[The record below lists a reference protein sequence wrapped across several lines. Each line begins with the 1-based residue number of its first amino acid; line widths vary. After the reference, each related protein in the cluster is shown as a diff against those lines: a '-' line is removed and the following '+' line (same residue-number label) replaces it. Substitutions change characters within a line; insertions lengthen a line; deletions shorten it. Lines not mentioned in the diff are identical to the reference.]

1 MKKITEYINENLKI
15 IVGVVLALTILGV
28 FYWNKKVLDSTKQ
41 EESRSEW
48 AEVSKNKEASGKK
61 KAEKDEE
68 EDENEI
74 IVDVKGAVKKPGIY
88 KLSSK
93 NRVSDAVA
101 SAGGFTEEA
110 ERKGINLAKKL
121 QDEAEVYVPV
131 RGEAETNH
139 LLETKDNTSKTVE
152 KTKININTADLT
164 ELQQLSGVGAKK
176 AQDILDFR
184 SENGS
189 FQSVEELTKVSG
201 FGPKTLEKLKEAI
214 TVD

>member
-1 MKKITEYINENLKI
+1 MKKLTEYINENLKT
-15 IVGVVLALTILGV
+15 IVGVVLALTILGI
-28 FYWNKKVLDSTKQ
+28 FYWNEKVPDLPRK
-41 EESRSEW
+41 EEGLPEW
-48 AEVSKNKEASGKK
+48 VEGSK
-61 KAEKDEE
+61 EKDGSEKKNTE
-68 EDENEI
+68 KVDEDEI

-121 QDEAEVYVPV
+121 QDEAEVYVPL
-131 RGEAETNH
+131 RGEADTNH
-139 LLETKDNTSKTVE
+139 LLENTENTNKTA
-152 KTKININTADLT
+152 KKAKININTADLT

-176 AQDILDFR
+176 AQDILDYR

-189 FQSVEELTKVSG
+189 FQTVEELTKVSG

>member
-1 MKKITEYINENLKI
+1 MKKISEYVKENWKI
-15 IVGVVLALTILGV
+15 VVGIVLAVTILGA
-28 FYWNKKVLDSTKQ
+28 FYWNKKVLDIPKQ
-41 EESRSEW
+41 EEKHSEW
-48 AEVSKNKEASGKK
+48 AELSKEKEATGKK
-61 KAEKDEE
+61 KIEKN

-74 IVDVKGAVKKPGIY
+74 VVDVKGAVKKPGIY

-93 NRVSDAVA
+93 KRVSDAVA

-131 RGEAETNH
+131 RGETDTNH
-139 LLETKDNTSKTVE
+139 LLETKDNTSKTAE

-176 AQDILDFR
+176 AQDILDYR
-184 SENGS
+184 SENSS
-189 FQSVEELTKVSG
+189 FESVEELTKVSG

>member
-1 MKKITEYINENLKI
+1 MGGGEQ
-15 IVGVVLALTILGV
+15 
-28 FYWNKKVLDSTKQ
+28 KQ
-41 EESRSEW
+41 GSFR
-48 AEVSKNKEASGKK
+48 KE
-61 KAEKDEE
+61 KAEKDED

-176 AQDILDFR
+176 
-184 SENGS
+184 
-189 FQSVEELTKVSG
+189 
-201 FGPKTLEKLKEAI
+201 PKIFWI
-214 TVD
+214 TVLKMVLFSPWKS

>member
-15 IVGVVLALTILGV
+15 VVGIILTVTILGV
-28 FYWNKKVLDSTKQ
+28 FYWSKRISDIPKQ
-41 EESRSEW
+41 EESRSTWTEM
-48 AEVSKNKEASGKK
+48 SKEKETSENNKR
-61 KAEKDEE
+61 EKE
-68 EDENEI
+68 EDVNEI

-88 KLSSK
+88 KLSPK
-93 NRVSDAVA
+93 KRVSDAVA
-101 SAGGFTEEA
+101 SAGGFTKEA

-121 QDEAEVYVPV
+121 QDEAEIYVPL
-131 RGEAETNH
+131 RGEVDTNH
-139 LLETKDNTSKTVE
+139 LLETKDNNSATAE

-176 AQDILDFR
+176 AQDILDYR

-201 FGPKTLEKLKEAI
+201 FGPKTLEKLKGTI

>member
-1 MKKITEYINENLKI
+1 MKKLTEYINENLKT
-15 IVGVVLALTILGV
+15 IVGVVLELTILGI
-28 FYWNKKVLDSTKQ
+28 FYWNKKVPDLPKK
-41 EESRSEW
+41 EEDLPEW
-48 AEVSKNKEASGKK
+48 VEGSK
-61 KAEKDEE
+61 EKDGSEKKNTE
-68 EDENEI
+68 KVDEDEI

-88 KLSSK
+88 KLSLK

-121 QDEAEVYVPV
+121 QDEAEVYVPL
-131 RGEAETNH
+131 RGEADTNH
-139 LLETKDNTSKTVE
+139 LLENTENTNKTA
-152 KTKININTADLT
+152 KKAKININTADLT

-176 AQDILDFR
+176 AQDILDYR

-189 FQSVEELTKVSG
+189 FQTVEELTKVSG

>member
-1 MKKITEYINENLKI
+1 MKKITEYINENLKN

-28 FYWNKKVLDSTKQ
+28 FYWNKKVLDSPKQ

-61 KAEKDEE
+61 KAEKDED

-110 ERKGINLAKKL
+110 ERMGTNLAKKL
-121 QDEAEVYVPV
+121 KDEAEVYVPV
-131 RGEAETNH
+131 RGEADTNH

-176 AQDILDFR
+176 AQDILDYR

>member
-1 MKKITEYINENLKI
+1 MKKLTEYINENLKT
-15 IVGVVLALTILGV
+15 IVGVVLALTILGI
-28 FYWNKKVLDSTKQ
+28 FYWNKKVPDLTKK
-41 EESRSEW
+41 EEGLPEW
-48 AEVSKNKEASGKK
+48 VEGSK
-61 KAEKDEE
+61 EKDGSEKKNTE
-68 EDENEI
+68 KVDEDEI

-121 QDEAEVYVPV
+121 QDEAEVYVPL
-131 RGEAETNH
+131 RGEADTNH
-139 LLETKDNTSKTVE
+139 LLENTGNTNKTA
-152 KTKININTADLT
+152 KKAKININTADLT

-176 AQDILDFR
+176 AQDILDYR

-189 FQSVEELTKVSG
+189 FQTVEELSKVSG